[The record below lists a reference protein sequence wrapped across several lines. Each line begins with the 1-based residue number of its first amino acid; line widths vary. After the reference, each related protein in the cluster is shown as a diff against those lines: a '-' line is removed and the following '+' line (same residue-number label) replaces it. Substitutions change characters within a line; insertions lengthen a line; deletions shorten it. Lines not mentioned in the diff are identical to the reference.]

1 MQANAQDLTVHAAAS
16 LRGALDE
23 VATLWAAET
32 GGHLT
37 LVYAGS
43 SALARQIAAGAPGD
57 VFVSANAAWMDVLE
71 EGGHLVAGSRGD
83 LLTNSLVVIAPAGDD
98 APLDLATLPERIGT
112 GRLALAL
119 TEAVPAGIYA
129 RQALSNLALWDA
141 VAPRVV
147 EADNVRAALA
157 LVASG
162 AAPLGIVYAT
172 DAIAEPRVTV
182 ISEVPTEAH
191 DAIVYPAAALA
202 QGDAEGSAAL
212 LALMRSEAAGEV
224 FRRHGFGLIADD

>member
-1 MQANAQDLTVHAAAS
+1 
-16 LRGALDE
+16 
-23 VATLWAAET
+23 
-32 GGHLT
+32 
-37 LVYAGS
+37 
-43 SALARQIAAGAPGD
+43 
-57 VFVSANAAWMDVLE
+57 
-71 EGGHLVAGSRGD
+71 
-83 LLTNSLVVIAPAGDD
+83 
-98 APLDLATLPERIGT
+98 
-112 GRLALAL
+112 
-119 TEAVPAGIYA
+119 
-129 RQALSNLALWDA
+129 
-141 VAPRVV
+141 VV

-202 QGDAEGSAAL
+202 QGDAEDSAAL